1 MQAKDGVP
9 LMTRRKYLGPMKI
22 TKKGRNNYYSLLD
35 CISKNTFKC
44 LNLYRVWVR
53 VREWTT
59 LKDCVRALRRLNREE
74 TDQKWT
80 LNITCESPVFSLH
93 SRIIVFIIC
102 SWQVWQVYLFYNQKI
117 IDSCGTYIQSQVN
130 TGINIGIIRIYCY

>member
-1 MQAKDGVP
+1 LQKFCG
-9 LMTRRKYLGPMKI
+9 KKSCQYLGHMKI

-59 LKDCVRALRRLNREE
+59 LKDCVRAPRRLNREE

-80 LNITCESPVFSLH
+80 LNITCESRVFSLH